1 MPQKKKR
8 DLDRE
13 HARPAGLDDTTVEAL
28 GILTEALE
36 RVERARGH
44 LYAMHQLTGGA
55 DLALD
60 EAVRLFNEAGHHQL
74 AERIEQELIGRNV
87 IEGRWTFQLVEEYD
101 DGYYALF
108 RELERHARDTLAG
121 GHRHIFEAEMKQR
134 RRTAGKAEHRAKP

>member
-13 HARPAGLDDTTVEAL
+13 HARPAGLDDTTVEGL

-60 EAVRLFNEAGHHQL
+60 EAVRLFNEAGHHEL
-74 AERIEQELIGRNV
+74 ADRIERELVGRNV

-108 RELERHARDTLAG
+108 RELDRHARDTLAG
-121 GHRHIFEAEMKQR
+121 GRRHIFEAEMKQR
-134 RRTAGKAEHRAKP
+134 RRTPGKAEHKAKP

>member
-13 HARPAGLDDTTVEAL
+13 HARPAGLDDTTVEGL

-60 EAVRLFNEAGHHQL
+60 EAVRLFNEAGHHEL
-74 AERIEQELIGRNV
+74 ADRIEQELVGRNV

-121 GHRHIFEAEMKQR
+121 GRRHIFEAEMKQR
-134 RRTAGKAEHRAKP
+134 RRTPGKAEHKAKP

>member
-1 MPQKKKR
+1 MPQKKRR

-60 EAVRLFNEAGHHQL
+60 EAVRLFNEAGHHEL
-74 AERIEQELIGRNV
+74 ADRIERDLVGRNV

-108 RELERHARDTLAG
+108 RELERHAHDTLAAG
-121 GHRHIFEAEMKQR
+121 RRHIFEAEMKQR
-134 RRTAGKAEHRAKP
+134 RRTPGKAEHKAKP